1 MSRTAASYSMTWT
14 KGATVEEEFTYTDAD
29 GVAIALTGYE
39 ARMQVRTVAGQYGT
53 TTTTTLVMELTTA
66 DYLSWDTAA
75 TGRLVLT
82 IPPADQTDL
91 NPLNAKKVKYVYAIE
106 VYLPAG
112 VDPEYVIP
120 LVGGTITVKGEI
132 TR

>member
-14 KGATVEEEFTYTDAD
+14 KGATVEEEFAYTDAD
-29 GVAIALTGYE
+29 GVAIDLTGYE

-66 DYLSWDTAA
+66 DYLRWDTAA

-112 VDPEYVIP
+112 ADPEYVIP